1 MSLVLT
7 EDLMKFIEQSP
18 TAFHAVEAMRQLL
31 LEAGFQEL
39 IEAEPWSLEAGRTYF
54 TTRNQSS
61 LIAFKVAEDLADY
74 SFNLVA
80 SHSDSPHYRLKE
92 RAELQDDKYLRLN
105 TEPYGGMIA
114 QSWLDRPLSLAGR
127 ILVQEDDRL
136 TSRLLAFDRDL
147 VVIPNLAIHMNRK
160 MNQGVALNP
169 QVDMIPLLAGKKAQ
183 KGDLKALVAEEL
195 GLAASAIVDME
206 LSLYH
211 RMPGRIW
218 GAHRE
223 FFSAPQ
229 LDNLACAYTTLAGF
243 LGEDARHP
251 QTTTVYACFDNEEV
265 GSGTKQGALSTFLSD
280 VLRRIHFELGGD
292 EVSYYQRL
300 ASSFLISADNAH
312 AIHPNHPE
320 VMDDTNY
327 PELNGG
333 VVVKTHAGQKYTS
346 DGVSRAVVKMLAKT
360 AGVPLQ
366 FFANRSDQA
375 GGSTLGNLAMQQ
387 VSVNAVDI
395 GLAQLAM
402 HSSYETAGVED
413 PAYMRDLIAT
423 FYQYRFR
430 PDGPARFQLQ
440 AGRV

>member
-1 MSLVLT
+1 MSLDLT
-7 EDLMKFIEQSP
+7 EELIDFIEKSP
-18 TAFHAVEAMRQLL
+18 TAFHAVAEIRRRLL
-31 LEAGFQEL
+31 DQGFQEL
-39 IEAEPWSLEAGRTYF
+39 TEAEAWHLAPGQTYF

-61 LIAFKVAEDLADY
+61 LIAFKVAEDTHDY

-92 RAELQDDKYLRLN
+92 RAELKDDKYLRLN

-127 ILVQEDDRL
+127 VLVEEEGGIS
-136 TSRLLAFDRDL
+136 SRLLAFDRDL
-147 VVIPNLAIHMNRK
+147 VLIPNLAIHMNRK

-195 GLAASAIVDME
+195 DLPADAILDME

-218 GAHRE
+218 GAHKE

-229 LDNLACAYTTLAGF
+229 LDNLASAFTTLAGF
-243 LGEDARHP
+243 LEAEAHHP
-251 QTTTVYACFDNEEV
+251 QTTSVYACFDNEEV
-265 GSGTKQGALSTFLSD
+265 GSGTKQGALSTFLKD
-280 VLRRIHFELGGD
+280 VLRRIHFNLGGD

-320 VMDDTNY
+320 VMDESNY
-327 PELNGG
+327 PELNAG

-346 DGVSRAVVKMLAKT
+346 DGVSRALIKVIAKE

-402 HSSYETAGVED
+402 HSSYESAGVDD
-413 PAYMRDLIAT
+413 PAYMRDLIVD
-423 FYQYRFR
+423 FFQYRLRQDDQSGFKLDR
-430 PDGPARFQLQ
+430 K
-440 AGRV
+440 